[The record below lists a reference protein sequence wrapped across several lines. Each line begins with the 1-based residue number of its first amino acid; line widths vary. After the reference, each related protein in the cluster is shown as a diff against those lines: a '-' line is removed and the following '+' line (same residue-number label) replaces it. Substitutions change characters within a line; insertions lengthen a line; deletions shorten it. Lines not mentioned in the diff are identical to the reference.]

1 MSLKP
6 RDGPQLAKGRG
17 ENHEWDGRVK
27 LVLELRD
34 LKLHSKEMPSVKQ
47 LVLVQGRSSVNDSDG
62 Y

>member
-6 RDGPQLAKGRG
+6 QDGPQLAKCRG

-27 LVLELRD
+27 LVLELRG

-47 LVLVQGRSSVNDSDG
+47 LVLAQGRSSVNDSDG